1 MAEASLKLGGSWG
14 VKEGSLLGFNDENG
28 NYKPIPFDFTR
39 ATTATRVNR
48 DGLIEEVQSGVPRID
63 FSNGDGSLLL
73 EPQRTN
79 SLPYSEDFSNAAWA
93 KTNSTITINS
103 AESPE
108 GVNNAAAFIENTS
121 SGEHRIQDGISLTSG
136 IDYTFSVFVKANGR
150 NFIRLRLENSGI
162 GSGQINTWFN
172 ISNGTVGTSTAG
184 TNSIVDMGNGWY
196 QCISTGTTNTTSYL
210 AKINVCDADNNASYT
225 GDGSKGVYI
234 YGAQL
239 EQGSYPTSYIKTSG
253 SAVTRNADSYYVD
266 NIGQT
271 TAYTIFIDYNNLEQA
286 DTSFQD
292 YISFQASGS
301 VQDGLRAEGVGSEWR
316 LYGYNISGSVT
327 FPIVGSINKKKK
339 AIVISTDGIKL
350 FEDGALTTQDL
361 SGMTIPALGAIV
373 SRRGTS
379 SPYPTE
385 IKQSYN
391 QLMIFPTALTDSE
404 CIELTTL

>member
-1 MAEASLKLGGSWG
+1 MAEASLKLGGDWAT
-14 VKEGSLLGFNDENG
+14 KEGSLLGFNDQNG

-63 FSNGDGSLLL
+63 FSGDGSLLL

-79 SLPYSEDFSNAAWA
+79 LFQRSEEFDNAYWSKSRATVTA
-93 KTNSTITINS
+93 NQVTSPDGNVNADYLEQQSGQTNR
-103 AESPE
+103 
-108 GVNNAAAFIENTS
+108 GAAFRLITYS
-121 SGEHRIQDGISLTSG
+121 AASYSL
-136 IDYTFSVFVKANGR
+136 SVFAKKKEKTFINLSEASTGSIKA
-150 NFIRLRLENSGI
+150 
-162 GSGQINTWFN
+162 TWFDLD
-172 ISNGTVGTSTAG
+172 NGV
-184 TNSIVDMGNGWY
+184 V
-196 QCISTGTTNTTSYL
+196 GTTNASHT
-210 AKINVCDADNNASYT
+210 AKIEDY
-225 GDGSKGVYI
+225 GDGWYRCSIVFTANAGSASTLFYLSDTDNSTTVTDSGGIYI
-234 YGAQL
+234 WGAQL
-239 EQGSYPTSYIKTSG
+239 EVGSYATSIIKTSG

-316 LYGYNISGSVT
+316 LYGYNIIGSVT
-327 FPIVGSINKKKK
+327 FPIVGSINKNKK